1 MKRKNGTYRPQRRCC
16 STVKVENPVTVIVVS
31 NRVAR
36 AKSDEPVAGGL
47 AAALIPMVKD
57 SGAIWG
63 GSSGQTSDVSSRDSF
78 SQIEPLGTSAL
89 ATVDMPAKHYRGFY
103 EGFANSA
110 LWAAVHSAAHLIH
123 VAHGDY

>member
-47 AAALIPMVKD
+47 AAALIPMVRD
-57 SGAIWG
+57 SGAIWA
-63 GSSGQTSDVSSRDSF
+63 GSSGQTTDNVQNRVSF
-78 SQIEPLGTSAL
+78 AQIEALGTGAL
-89 ATVDMPAKHYRGFY
+89 ATVDMPAKH
-103 EGFANSA
+103 
-110 LWAAVHSAAHLIH
+110 
-123 VAHGDY
+123 

>member
-1 MKRKNGTYRPQRRCC
+1 MKRKKRTYRPQRRCC

-47 AAALIPMVKD
+47 AAALIPMVKN

-63 GSSGQTSDVSSRDSF
+63 GSSGQTSDYAASRDCF
-78 SQIEPLGTSAL
+78 SQIEPLGTGPL
-89 ATVDMPAKHYRGFY
+89 ATVDMPPKHYR
-103 EGFANSA
+103 
-110 LWAAVHSAAHLIH
+110 
-123 VAHGDY
+123 